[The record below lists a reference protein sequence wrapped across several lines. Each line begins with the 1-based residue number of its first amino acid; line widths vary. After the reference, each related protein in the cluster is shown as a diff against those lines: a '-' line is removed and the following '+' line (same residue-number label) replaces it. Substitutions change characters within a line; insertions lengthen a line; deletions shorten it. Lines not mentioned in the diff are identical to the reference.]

1 MYITFWYD
9 FNWSVNSCIYV
20 LDCCIR
26 IWLTSAV
33 VLQTD
38 LELDAES
45 LLSFYSS
52 KLALDFW
59 SKYLLYPIDMLFLN
73 KQRVAAIDN
82 LQKVER
88 EKAALL
94 ARANLLAAEI
104 EAVATEREVWQ
115 RSLEASKS
123 DGSKNNNGNN
133 LCIS

>member
-1 MYITFWYD
+1 
-9 FNWSVNSCIYV
+9 
-20 LDCCIR
+20 
-26 IWLTSAV
+26 
-33 VLQTD
+33 
-38 LELDAES
+38 
-45 LLSFYSS
+45 
-52 KLALDFW
+52 
-59 SKYLLYPIDMLFLN
+59 MLFLN